1 MSQSGCKTTQMLKE
15 FSCSP
20 RELIT
25 STEQTLLATG
35 GKEKSEQ
42 GWSYSSIPF
51 SFSSPSSQCAS
62 KALCSQRQRPCHAVY
77 NSPWMGKCVNSKT
90 LSSLG
95 NSKCVEEHLGC
106 VPQEEAAG
114 GSGKTCLQVYEGL
127 LLLHSSGLP
136 CSFPAPYL
144 TWAFD
149 LLLWERQHFKDASEP
164 SPSFPT
170 WGLSHHTFSVLAPKP
185 LTSTRVSAGHTLTSP

>member
-62 KALCSQRQRPCHAVY
+62 KALSAKGHV
-77 NSPWMGKCVNSKT
+77 M
-90 LSSLG
+90 LSITHH
-95 NSKCVEEHLGC
+95 EW
-106 VPQEEAAG
+106 
-114 GSGKTCLQVYEGL
+114 GSV
-127 LLLHSSGLP
+127 
-136 CSFPAPYL
+136 
-144 TWAFD
+144 
-149 LLLWERQHFKDASEP
+149 
-164 SPSFPT
+164 
-170 WGLSHHTFSVLAPKP
+170 
-185 LTSTRVSAGHTLTSP
+185 